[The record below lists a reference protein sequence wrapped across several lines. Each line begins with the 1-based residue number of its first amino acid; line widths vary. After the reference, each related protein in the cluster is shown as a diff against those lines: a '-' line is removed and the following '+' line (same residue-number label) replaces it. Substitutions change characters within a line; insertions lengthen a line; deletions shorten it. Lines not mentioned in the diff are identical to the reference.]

1 VPPRAAPSVLAA
13 VTLFLSGFVGFANP
27 TDALAGGPTRAE
39 RVLIRAVNHARTSR
53 GLRSLTVGST
63 IQTGAHRW
71 ASYLL
76 AADAFYHGSLS
87 SDTRENI
94 AWLTCRD
101 GWARTIVR
109 MWLNSSVHR
118 SALLD
123 RSARRLGVGVA
134 RGGWSG
140 WSCVRMA
147 VARFR

>member
-1 VPPRAAPSVLAA
+1 VPPRTAPCWLAALVVFLAGFIGFAKPSVA
-13 VTLFLSGFVGFANP
+13 S
-27 TDALAGGPTRAE
+27 AGTPNQAE
-39 RVLIRAVNHARTSR
+39 KSLIRAVNYARTAHGVR
-53 GLRSLTVGST
+53 KLSLGST
-63 IQTGAHRW
+63 LQTYSHRW
-71 ASYLL
+71 AYYLL
-76 AADAFYHGSLS
+76 AKDAFYHGSLGS
-87 SDTRENI
+87 GTRENI

-123 RSARRLGVGVA
+123 RSARKFGVGVA
-134 RGGWSG
+134 TGGWSG